1 MRTQIT
7 IAALVMSFSL
17 MAQEQHQSEH
27 NLVPNPSF
35 EEVDGKIKGEGM
47 IELAKPWRSVT
58 ADPVDLYS
66 ASAKDKNMRVP
77 ENKYGK
83 EPARTGEN
91 YAGVSFLGYRGRM
104 PRHYL
109 GVQLEKPLVE
119 GKEYCMKMHVSMSDL
134 TKYAVNNIAMLV
146 TTDSIVELS
155 STVLEYD
162 APVRSITKD
171 IHDQQYLWTDIC
183 RIYVAKGGEQHIVI
197 GNFDKEDNTIHD
209 KVRLSR
215 EFSGRQEMNAY
226 YYVDDISV
234 VPMDVLNEGDCSC
247 DDIAGGTLKV
257 ESKSFGTD
265 EEDRKKA
272 KKTYLVNSDGT
283 RADETIRNNA
293 KERANNESK
302 EVTKEKEKKAVWSVE
317 NVVINFE
324 SKAFKPVGEEKDKLS
339 KVADYLKANP
349 TAKVEIQGHANESES
364 EVAFIGKR
372 RAFMV
377 QKELIRLGV
386 DESRVPYVS
395 KETKEPL
402 ESGNSPKNQR
412 VSFQLK

>member
-1 MRTQIT
+1 MA
-7 IAALVMSFSL
+7 AALVMSFSL
-17 MAQEQHQSEH
+17 MAQEQHENEH

-35 EEVDGKIKGEGM
+35 EEVDGKIKEAGM
-47 IELAKPWRSVT
+47 IELAIPWRSVT

-66 ASAKDKNMRVP
+66 ASARESSMRVP

-109 GVQLEKPLVE
+109 GVQLKKPLME

-146 TTDSIVELS
+146 TADSIVEPS
-155 STVLEYD
+155 STILEYD
-162 APVRSITKD
+162 APVRSITKEL
-171 IHDQQYLWTDIC
+171 HDQQYLWTDIC
-183 RIYVAKGGEQHIVI
+183 RVYVAKGGEQHIVI
-197 GNFDKEDNTIHD
+197 GNFDKEENTLHD

-215 EFSGRQEMNAY
+215 DFSGRQEMNAY

-234 VPMDVLNEGDCSC
+234 IPMDVLNEGDCSC
-247 DDIAGGTLKV
+247 DNIAGGTLKV

-265 EEDRKKA
+265 EEERKKA

-283 RADETIRNNA
+283 RAEESIRENA
-293 KERANNESK
+293 Q
-302 EVTKEKEKKAVWSVE
+302 KEKEEAEAQGNEEVKMEAKTAPWSLESEVIYFDNKK
-317 NVVINFE
+317 
-324 SKAFKPVGEEKDKLS
+324 FKPLPSEMDKLN
-339 KVADYLKANP
+339 KVANYMSENP
-349 TAKVEIQGHANESES
+349 SDQLVIEGHANESES
-364 EVAFIGKR
+364 EVSFIGKR
-372 RAFMV
+372 RSFMI
-377 QKELIRLGV
+377 QKELVDLGI
-386 DESRVPYVS
+386 DESRISYVT
-395 KETKEPL
+395 KETESPA

-412 VSFQLK
+412 VTFRLK